1 MVTFEQQRVP
11 GSNPLNTALEKSAP
25 PTFWLRPAPP
35 PGSLFFSAPRPRRPS
50 TPANPARRRRFR
62 RMRPRGLPGVRAP
75 GLAGLYWPEQVA
87 ADSPPPRALGGSEA
101 IQNRGPSDAR
111 PVRRCTLQ
119 HVGSRAFAV
128 VGSSKAVGLLM
139 RARGGAGLGGQ
150 RMDQTAA
157 VECMRP

>member
-101 IQNRGPSDAR
+101 IQSRGPTTSDAPCQKVYPTTCR
-111 PVRRCTLQ
+111 VTGLCCCG
-119 HVGSRAFAV
+119 VIKSCRAFDARA
-128 VGSSKAVGLLM
+128 GGG
-139 RARGGAGLGGQ
+139 ARGRGC
-150 RMDQTAA
+150 AA
-157 VECMRP
+157 SGCIKPQL